1 MATQRGN
8 VSFKLLDAN
17 NARGSTNMQLTID
30 DTKTIAELLGDI
42 QDMSLLVDGVTGAY
56 IEGVTVSIDY
66 NPVGTKGD
74 PSPDIDL
81 NQTMTMNF
89 RQTGNPYS
97 QGIVIPGVA
106 DFLVVGGKIDLTAT
120 QVTDLVTFIE
130 TAQTAIRVVGRAFSA
145 LYDLLDALL
154 SFRKLRRASSRR
166 SYPA

>member
-1 MATQRGN
+1 MTFN
-8 VSFKLLDAN
+8 LVDAN
-17 NARGSTNMQLTID
+17 STKGSTNIQLNID

-42 QDMSLLVDGVTGAY
+42 QDMGLLVDGMTGAA
-56 IEGVTVSIDY
+56 IENMAVTI
-66 NPVGTKGD
+66 NANLVGGKGD

-81 NQTMTMNF
+81 NQTMTLNF
-89 RQTGNPYS
+89 SQSGNPYA

-120 QVTDLVTFIE
+120 QITNFITYVQ
-130 TAQTAIRVVGRAFSA
+130 TAQTALRVVGRAFSA
-145 LYDLLDALL
+145 LVDLLDALL